1 MCRAKLA
8 PMRNVY
14 KITYPNGMIYVGM
27 DLTGTALYF
36 GSPRKAFIAEDLG
49 PEVCRDL
56 TIRKQVLW
64 ESETATEAEVRA
76 MERYFI
82 ESTGAN
88 DPRIGYNTWPRFQSQ

>member
-1 MCRAKLA
+1 M
-8 PMRNVY
+8 
-14 KITYPNGMIYVGM
+14 
-27 DLTGTALYF
+27 
-36 GSPRKAFIAEDLG
+36 
-49 PEVCRDL
+49 CRDL